1 MTALTRTIAV
11 LLALGLLGSGCGD
24 DDDEKAE
31 REAPPAERADP
42 PAKPPA
48 GWRTVRN
55 VRAGFTIAA
64 PLPWSAVTRRGR
76 TTLRSDDR
84 LVAVAVSADRTSRGR
99 KLSAAQYARRTIRTV
114 PDFAGIVG
122 RRVSRVPG
130 SRYRSAV
137 VTATGT
143 VSPSNLSQRISVVIF
158 QRPGRVSYGL
168 LVFRNAGVK
177 PRFNDPIISRMLRTF
192 RAQPGSR

>member
-1 MTALTRTIAV
+1 MRAHTRTVAV

-24 DDDEKAE
+24 DDEKAE
-31 REAPPAERADP
+31 REAPPERADP
-42 PAKPPA
+42 AAQPPA

-64 PLPWSAVTRRGR
+64 PVPWSASTRGGR
-76 TTLRSDDR
+76 TTIRSDDR
-84 LVAVAVSADRTSRGR
+84 LVALAISADRTARGR
-99 KLSAAQYARRTIRTV
+99 ELSPARYARRTIATV
-114 PDFAGIVG
+114 PKFAGTVE
-122 RRVSRVPG
+122 RRVTRVRS
-130 SRYRSAV
+130 SRYDSAV
-137 VTATGT
+137 LTATGT

-177 PRFNDPIISRMLRTF
+177 PRFNDRIIARMLRTF
-192 RAQPGSR
+192 RAQPGSS